1 MIEPM
6 TKVSIVLL
14 NKEKEEAL
22 KALRKIGLVHL
33 EKIEGAGEKLT
44 AFKEYSNNAMLTES
58 ILGEIKLPKQKNAK
72 SPSLSNEDI
81 IKLCSEVVA
90 KSERKK
96 QLMEEISA
104 DTTELDRFA
113 LWGSVS
119 LEDFDYLKE
128 KGIALKMYEIN
139 AEKYSLVSP
148 DIQTVLVNNDKK
160 TVRFL
165 IVNGGDGRPENLL
178 PEAFEVPYPR
188 ISTTKLEKEI
198 RNDEKELDEIQA
210 FYEVNAKF
218 VPAVTSF
225 KKALESDIEFENVN
239 CGMSCEKEGRE
250 SDLAWLSGYV
260 PSANIEEFK
269 KYCAENN
276 WALAYAEPED
286 DDTEVPTKLKNNK
299 LVSLIYP
306 LTDFLGT
313 VPGYHEFDISGWFLL
328 FFTVFFAM
336 IFGDGGYGALVAVV
350 ILFLMLKTKLSGK
363 KIPAAFGLFLLVSL
377 ATVVWGAVTCTW
389 FGIPVADILKTPEEY
404 PPFMVSFSEWAKNIS
419 IPVISSAFEKNPDGT
434 AFIWNVPWI
443 SDSTIGLTKDQNL
456 QIFCFSLALVQ
467 LCVAHIKAAVRN
479 AKDKK
484 GLKILGD
491 LGSLLQLIG
500 MFWVVLAMVVNG
512 QVFPMLGNIFDV
524 PVGKIE
530 VSLIAVGFAMSF
542 VFANY
547 EGSIGASV
555 LESCKNIISVL
566 LGVVNVFSDI
576 VSYIRLW
583 AVGLAGAAISNTV
596 NTLAGPILG
605 HAILF
610 LAAVILLVFG
620 HGLNMILNVL
630 SVIVHGVRL
639 NTLEFCTH
647 IGMSWSGIKYSP
659 FSED

>member
-6 TKVSIVLL
+6 KKVSVVLL
-14 NKEKEEAL
+14 NREKEEAL

-33 EKIEGAGEKLT
+33 EKIDGASDKLT

-58 ILGEIKLPKQKNAK
+58 ILAEIKLPKQKK
-72 SPSLSNEDI
+72 GSEPKLSDEKVI
-81 IKLCSEVVA
+81 ELCSEVVA

-113 LWGSVS
+113 QWGSVS
-119 LEDFDYLKE
+119 IEDLDYLKE
-128 KGIALKMYEIN
+128 KGISLKLYEIN
-139 AEKYSLVSP
+139 AEKYNLV
-148 DIQTVLVNNDKK
+148 DQEIQTILVNNDKK

-165 IVNGGDGRPENLL
+165 IVNGGEGRPENLL

-188 ISTTKLEKEI
+188 ISTNLLEEEI
-198 RNDEKELDEIQA
+198 RKDEAEIDDIQK
-210 FYEVNAKF
+210 FFNENAKY
-218 VPAVTSF
+218 VPSITAF
-225 KKALESDIEFENVN
+225 RKALESDIEFENIN
-239 CGMSCEKEGRE
+239 AGMGCDKEGLE
-250 SDLAWLSGYV
+250 NDLAWLTGYV
-260 PSANIEEFK
+260 PAADLDEFK
-269 KYCAENN
+269 RYCADNE
-276 WALAYAEPED
+276 WALAFADPED
-286 DDTEVPTKLKNNK
+286 EDTEVPTKLKNNK
-299 LVSLIYP
+299 FVSLIYP

-328 FFTVFFAM
+328 FFTIFFAM

-363 KIPAAFGLFLLVSL
+363 KVPAAFGLFLLVSL

-389 FGIPVADILKTPEEY
+389 FGIPVDKLPE
-404 PPFMVSFSEWAKNIS
+404 WLTGLS
-419 IPVISSAFEKNPDGT
+419 IPYISGAYEAT
-434 AFIWNVPWI
+434 QWHVPWN
-443 SDSTIGLTKDQNL
+443 SDPSVYLTKDQNL

-479 AKDKK
+479 LKDGK
-484 GLKILGD
+484 GLKVLGD
-491 LGSLLQLIG
+491 IGSFLQLVG
-500 MFWVVLAMVVNG
+500 MFWIVLSMVVNSK
-512 QVFPMLGNIFDV
+512 VFPMLGYIGTV
-524 PVGKIE
+524 PVGYIE
-530 VSLIAVGFAMSF
+530 VGLIAGGFALSF
-542 VFANY
+542 IFANY

-610 LAAVILLVFG
+610 IAAIVLLVFG

-647 IGMSWSGIKYSP
+647 IGMSWSGVKYQP
-659 FSED
+659 FADKE

>member
-6 TKVSIVLL
+6 KKVSVVLL

-33 EKIEGAGEKLT
+33 EKIDGASEKLT

-58 ILGEIKLPKQKNAK
+58 ILGEIKMPKQKKGA
-72 SPSLSNEDI
+72 PSLSDEKI
-81 IKLCSEVVA
+81 IELCSEVVA

-104 DTTELDRFA
+104 DTTELERFA
-113 LWGSVS
+113 QWGAVS
-119 LEDFDYLKE
+119 LEDLAYLEE
-128 KGIALKMYEIN
+128 KGIALKLYEIN
-139 AEKYSLVSP
+139 ADKYNLVDN
-148 DIQTVLVNNDKK
+148 DIQTILVNNDKK

-165 IVNGGDGRPENLL
+165 IVNGGQGRPENLL

-188 ISTTKLEKEI
+188 ISTTALEEEI
-198 RNDEKELDEIQA
+198 KRDEKELDEIQK
-210 FYEVNAKF
+210 FYEQNAKYVNAIAKY
-218 VPAVTSF
+218 

-239 CGMSCEKEGRE
+239 AGMGCEKNG
-250 SDLAWLSGYV
+250 SDNDLAWLSGYV
-260 PSANIEEFK
+260 PDADLEEFK
-269 KYCAENN
+269 KFSAQNN
-276 WALAYAEPED
+276 WAVAYADPEEE
-286 DDTEVPTKLKNNK
+286 DTEVPTKLKNNK
-299 LVSLIYP
+299 FVSLIYP

-328 FFTVFFAM
+328 FFTIFFAM

-350 ILFLMLKTKLSGK
+350 ILFMMLKNKLSGK

-389 FGIPVADILKTPEEY
+389 FGIPADKLPEWLKGLSVPFISGAYEETKWFV
-404 PPFMVSFSEWAKNIS
+404 PW
-419 IPVISSAFEKNPDGT
+419 NPDPS
-434 AFIWNVPWI
+434 VY
-443 SDSTIGLTKDQNL
+443 LTKDQNL
-456 QIFCFSLALVQ
+456 QIFCFSLALIQ

-479 AKDKK
+479 IADKK
-484 GLKILGD
+484 GLKVLGD
-491 LGSLLQLIG
+491 IGSLLQLVG

-512 QVFPMLGNIFDV
+512 KVFPMLGYIGTV
-524 PVGKIE
+524 PVGYIE
-530 VSLIAVGFAMSF
+530 VSLIAIGFAMSF
-542 VFANY
+542 IFANY

-610 LAAVILLVFG
+610 IAAIVLLVFG

-647 IGMSWSGIKYSP
+647 IGMSWSGVKYQP
-659 FSED
+659 FADDNK